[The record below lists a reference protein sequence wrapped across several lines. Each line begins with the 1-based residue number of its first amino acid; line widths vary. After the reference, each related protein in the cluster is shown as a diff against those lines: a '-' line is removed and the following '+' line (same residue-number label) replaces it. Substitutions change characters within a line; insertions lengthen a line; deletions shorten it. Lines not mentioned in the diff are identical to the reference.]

1 MGPMLIEVAAL
12 GQRVRQQDILAELGA
27 CALRGGD
34 SAPLLQEAS
43 RLVAAGL
50 QAEICAILQC
60 RADDGP
66 LDLAASVGLPDPTAE
81 ALGPD
86 LVGTAWHAIRVGEAV
101 VSSGAGPDS
110 EVPLLLR
117 RHGSRRAI
125 DVVIWSGGEKFGVI
139 EAGCAT
145 PGGFGPG
152 DVAFAQAAAN
162 LLGVALAR
170 KQSEV
175 ALAAAETRTSDI
187 LESISDSFYAL
198 DRHWRFTYLNR
209 RCEEWCGK
217 RRDELIGRV
226 IWDVFPEAVNT
237 PVQACHMRAAR
248 EKKVV
253 VVETLSSVRPRWI
266 EFSIYPAANGMA
278 VYFRDVDKRRRADNA
293 LRESEERLRIA
304 TESAGIGTWELNMA
318 DRLSVRSAGHAAI
331 FGNDPS
337 KDWSDAIFLRH
348 VVPEHRRRVEQA
360 RQQAFAIG
368 AELRFT
374 CRIRRA
380 NDGALR
386 WIEVRGSPVRETSG
400 IVSRYL
406 GVVLDV
412 TERKEAE
419 ATRERLA
426 DVLEQRVAERT
437 RALAEANTRLTEE
450 IAERKRA
457 ESALMRAQRH
467 EAIGQLVAGVAHA
480 FNNLLTTTIGS
491 LELLNIDALE
501 GRPRRHI
508 ERAMQAAV
516 QAGTL
521 TNKLL
526 AFAGQQQLAPRPV
539 DANKVLIGMQELLLQ
554 TLGRHIRMQTD
565 CAPHLWTAA
574 GDPEQLQMLVL
585 NLALNARDAMPKGG
599 HLNVGTR
606 NLAEGDPALPDE
618 LPAGDYVVLSVADD
632 GRGMDSDVLARAC
645 EPFFTTKPQGRGSGL
660 GLAQVDGVMRELG
673 GTLRLRSA
681 VGAGTT
687 VELFLP
693 RSKEV
698 AADEVPGQS
707 GAAPVRRVDH

>member
-12 GQRVRQQDILAELGA
+12 AQRGRQQDILAELGA

-34 SAPLLQEAS
+34 SGALLQAAA

-60 RADDGP
+60 RADDDG
-66 LDLAASVGLPDPTAE
+66 LDLRASVGLTDAPSGPLGAELAATAS
-81 ALGPD
+81 
-86 LVGTAWHAIRVGEAV
+86 HAIRVGEGV
-101 VSSGAGPDS
+101 ISSESPADA

-117 RHGSRRAI
+117 QHGSRRAI
-125 DVVIWSGGEKFGVI
+125 DVVIWSGGAKFGVI
-139 EAGCAT
+139 EVGSAAA
-145 PGGFGPG
+145 GGFAPA
-152 DVAFAQAAAN
+152 DVAFTQAAAN

-170 KQSEV
+170 KQTEA

-198 DRHWRFTYLNR
+198 DRQWQFTYLNR

-217 RRDELIGRV
+217 RREDLLGRV

-237 PVQACHMRAAR
+237 PVQASHLRAAR

-266 EFSIYPAANGMA
+266 EFSIHPAPNGMT
-278 VYFRDVDKRRRADNA
+278 VYFRDVDERRRADMA
-293 LRESEERLRIA
+293 LRESEERLRLA

-318 DRLSVRSAGHAAI
+318 DGLSVRSAGHAAI
-331 FGNDPS
+331 FGTDPS
-337 KDWSDAIFLRH
+337 RDWSDALLLRQ

-360 RQQAFAIG
+360 RQQAFASG
-368 AELRFT
+368 GELRFT
-374 CRIRRA
+374 CRIRRG
-380 NDGALR
+380 NDGGLR
-386 WIEVRGSPVRETSG
+386 WIEVRGSPVRDAAG
-400 IVSRYL
+400 VVSRYL

-412 TERKEAE
+412 TEGKEAD
-419 ATRERLA
+419 AMRERLA
-426 DVLEQRVAERT
+426 EVLEQRVAERT
-437 RALAEANTRLTEE
+437 QALAEANSRLTEE

-467 EAIGQLVAGVAHA
+467 EATGQLVAGVAHA

-491 LELLNIDALE
+491 LELLNIDTLE
-501 GRPRRHI
+501 GRPRRHV
-508 ERAMQAAV
+508 ERAMHAAV

-539 DANKVLIGMQELLLQ
+539 DANKVLIDMQELLLQ

-565 CAPHLWTAA
+565 CAPQLWTAA
-574 GDPEQLQMLVL
+574 GDADQLHALVL
-585 NLALNARDAMPKGG
+585 NLAANARDAMPTGG
-599 HLNVGTR
+599 RFSVGTR
-606 NLAEGDPALPDE
+606 NVAEGDPSLPDE

-632 GRGMDSDVLARAC
+632 GRGMSPDVMARAC
-645 EPFFTTKPQGRGSGL
+645 EPFFTTKLQGRGAGL

-693 RSKEV
+693 RSKDVPTVEMPT
-698 AADEVPGQS
+698 AAN
-707 GAAPVRRVDH
+707 AAPARRMDH

>member
-1 MGPMLIEVAAL
+1 MLIEVAAL
-12 GQRVRQQDILAELGA
+12 GQRARQQETLAELGA

-34 SAPLLQEAS
+34 AGVLLQEAA

-50 QAEICAILQC
+50 QAGICAILRC
-60 RADDGP
+60 RPDDDR
-66 LDLAASVGLPDPTAE
+66 LDVVGAVGLPEPAAA

-86 LVGTAWHAIRVGEAV
+86 LVGTAAHAIRAGESV
-101 VSSGAGPDS
+101 VSSGAGADH

-145 PGGFGPG
+145 PGAFGPA

-170 KQSEV
+170 KQSEA

-198 DRHWRFTYLNR
+198 DRQWRFTYLNR

-217 RRDELIGRV
+217 RRDELLGRV
-226 IWDVFPEAVNT
+226 IWDVFPAVVDT
-237 PVQACHMRAAR
+237 PSHASHVRAAR
-248 EKKVV
+248 EKKVI
-253 VVETLSSVRPRWI
+253 VVETPSSVRPRWI
-266 EFSIYPAANGMA
+266 ELNIYPAPTGIA
-278 VYFRDVDKRRRADNA
+278 VYFRDVDERRRAENA
-293 LRESEERLRIA
+293 LRESEERLRLA
-304 TESAGIGTWELNMA
+304 VESAGIGTWELNLA
-318 DRLSVRSAGHAAI
+318 DRLFVRSAGHAAI
-331 FGNDPS
+331 FGSNPE

-386 WIEVRGSPVRETSG
+386 WIEVRGSPVREVSG
-400 IVSRYL
+400 VVARYL

-491 LELLNIDALE
+491 LELLNIDTLE

-539 DANKVLIGMQELLLQ
+539 DANKVLIGMQEQLLQ

-574 GDPEQLQMLVL
+574 GDAEQLQMMVL
-585 NLALNARDAMPKGG
+585 NLAMNARDAMPKGG

-606 NLAEGDPALPDE
+606 NVAEGDPALPDE

-693 RSKEV
+693 RSK
-698 AADEVPGQS
+698 AAAHDETAS
-707 GAAPVRRVDH
+707 LSAGAPARRVGH